1 MFKTLAR
8 NALLAV
14 AGLAVGAPTAAV
26 AGNWGAHH
34 PRREQVNDRLQNL
47 NHKIRQERREGDL
60 SKTQARALRKDDRT
74 IRAEERDMAKL
85 DNGHITKAD
94 QKLLN
99 QQENE
104 LRSDIPK

>member
-1 MFKTLAR
+1 
-8 NALLAV
+8 
-14 AGLAVGAPTAAV
+14 
-26 AGNWGAHH
+26 
-34 PRREQVNDRLQNL
+34 
-47 NHKIRQERREGDL
+47 
-60 SKTQARALRKDDRT
+60 
-74 IRAEERDMAKL
+74 MAKL

>member
-1 MFKTLAR
+1 MFKTFAAK
-8 NALLAV
+8 ALLGA
-14 AGLAVGAPTAAV
+14 AGLAVVAPTAAV

-47 NHKIRQERREGDL
+47 NRQIRQERREGDL
-60 SKTQARALRKDDRT
+60 TKAQAQALRKEDRT

>member
-1 MFKTLAR
+1 MFKTFAGK
-8 NALLAV
+8 ALLA
-14 AGLAVGAPTAAV
+14 AASLAVVVPTTAI

-47 NHKIRQERREGDL
+47 NRKIRQERREGDL
-60 SKTQARALRKDDRT
+60 TKAQAQALRKDDRT